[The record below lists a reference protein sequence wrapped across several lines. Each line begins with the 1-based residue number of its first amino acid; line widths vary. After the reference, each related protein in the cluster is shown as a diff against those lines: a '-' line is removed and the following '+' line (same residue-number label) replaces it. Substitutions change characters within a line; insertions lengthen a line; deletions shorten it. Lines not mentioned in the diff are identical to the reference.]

1 MKFAKSF
8 LWNVSCK
15 FLHRGWQV
23 WAVDQIAAIETVGIL
38 ESTIPG
44 HVEDLGRGWYF
55 CNGFKFFVCKATAKE
70 VKEWEQRNVI

>member
-23 WAVDQIAAIETVGIL
+23 WAVDQIAAIETIGIL
-38 ESTIPG
+38 DTSRT
-44 HVEDLGRGWYF
+44 
-55 CNGFKFFVCKATAKE
+55 
-70 VKEWEQRNVI
+70 

>member
-38 ESTIPG
+38 EKHDSWTRRGPG
-44 HVEDLGRGWYF
+44 ARMVFLQW
-55 CNGFKFFVCKATAKE
+55 V
-70 VKEWEQRNVI
+70 